1 MGAMGRQGRR
11 SPPSSGGFNNGG
23 GFSGSSGMNG
33 GMGDRDRFDRMGGGM
48 MDRGGI
54 ERSMSGSGLGNDFVS
69 YVQTKDG
76 RAPNSI

>member
-11 SPPSSGGFNNGG
+11 SPPSSGSGFNNG
-23 GFSGSSGMNG
+23 FSGSAGMNG

-54 ERSMSGSGLGNDFVS
+54 ERSMSGSGLGM
-69 YVQTKDG
+69 
-76 RAPNSI
+76 I